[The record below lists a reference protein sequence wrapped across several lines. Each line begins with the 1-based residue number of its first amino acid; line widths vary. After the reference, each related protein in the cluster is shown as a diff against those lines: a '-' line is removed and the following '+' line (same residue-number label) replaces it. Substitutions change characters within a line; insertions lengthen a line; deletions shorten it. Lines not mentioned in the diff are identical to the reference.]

1 MKIMKPAAG
10 FNHTT
15 SNTVERV
22 AKIAVKFLI
31 WHINHIKIH
40 FCAYNTSA
48 ISPGNTTRRA
58 ICRGVINRYGGVMC
72 IRFIRAV
79 TTHSSAIC
87 VVD

>member
-1 MKIMKPAAG
+1 MKPAAG

-15 SNTVERV
+15 SNTMERV

-40 FCAYNTSA
+40 FCAYSTSA
-48 ISPGNTTRRA
+48 TSPGNTTKMA
-58 ICRGVINRYGGVMC
+58 ICQSVINRYGGVMC
-72 IRFIRAV
+72 IRFIPAV